1 MDRLDSMIRQLLGD
15 IRLDTNNTVMLR
27 EQLTSVRN
35 QAIEIQ
41 FPEYKARD
49 YIPLKRETNTGAE
62 FVEFQILERQG
73 RSKIV
78 ADYAKDFPR
87 IGLVGTSHIGK
98 IKSLGA
104 SYGFSVQEMR
114 NAAFAGVPLS
124 ARLATAAKQAMIA
137 EENQIAW
144 FGNQANRIYGVFDN
158 PNIPRALAPAGV
170 GGIAWE
176 LKTPN
181 EIIADMNQIVNG
193 VSTNS
198 LGVFSANV
206 LLLPLSAYNLITSTP
221 RSAVSDTTIYDWFL
235 RNNPYIQKIDALNEL
250 EGASTTG
257 NRMAMAYKLDRNV
270 LELDVPQDFEI
281 FPEQTEGMEM
291 KYPCHSRIAGVHIY
305 QPLAVNFLED
315 F

>member
-1 MDRLDSMIRQLLGD
+1 MDRLDSMIQQLLGLER
-15 IRLDTNNTVMLR
+15 IDTNDTIMLR

-35 QAIEIQ
+35 EAIEIQ
-41 FPEYKARD
+41 FPAYKARD
-49 YIPLKRETNTGAE
+49 YIPLKSNTNTGAN
-62 FVEFQILERQG
+62 FVEFKILERQG

-87 IGLVGTSHIGK
+87 IGLVGTSHIGTV
-98 IKSLGA
+98 KSLGA
-104 SYGFSVQEMR
+104 SYGFSVQEIR
-114 NAAFAGVPLS
+114 NAAFAGEPLS
-124 ARLATAAKQAMIA
+124 SRLATAAKQAIV
-137 EENQIAW
+137 EQENRIAW
-144 FGNQANRIYGVFDN
+144 FGNAENRLYGVFNN
-158 PNIPRALAPAGV
+158 PNVPRALAPAGV

-198 LGVFSANV
+198 LGVFTANV

-235 RNNPYIQKIDALNEL
+235 RNNPYIKTISWLNEL
-250 EGASTTG
+250 EAASTTG
-257 NRMAMAYKLDRNV
+257 NRMAMAYQLDKNV